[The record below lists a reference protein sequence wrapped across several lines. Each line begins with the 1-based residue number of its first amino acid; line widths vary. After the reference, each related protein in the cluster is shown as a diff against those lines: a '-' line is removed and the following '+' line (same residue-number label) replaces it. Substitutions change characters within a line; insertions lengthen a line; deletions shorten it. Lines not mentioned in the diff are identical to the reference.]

1 MKDLQI
7 SIKPIKQVNPN
18 SCSIAC
24 LIMVLDYYGI
34 EVSHK
39 EILNFIIKATP
50 GGSSFVSEIARFA
63 KSKGFKVDCHAYNLY
78 LTDPKD
84 AHLSKKKLLEKL
96 EKELNDSRRDKYYDL
111 MLESTIKG
119 IKEGVNYIIKKP
131 NFRIIKSYLTR
142 SIPLIVTV
150 NYAALHDRQGD
161 PFESHDIVLCGLEGE
176 TVYFVDPEHAKVESI
191 DSSDLMFAFLQ
202 RKVISGSA
210 YLLAVLK

>member
-50 GGSSFVSEIARFA
+50 EGGSFVSEIARFA

-84 AHLSKKKLLEKL
+84 AELSKKKLLEKL
-96 EKELNDSRRDKYYDL
+96 EKELDDSERDKYYDL

-176 TVYFVDPEHAKVESI
+176 TVYFVDPEHAKIESI

-202 RKVISGSA
+202 RKIISGSA

>member
-1 MKDLQI
+1 MKGLQI
-7 SIKPIKQVNPN
+7 PIKPIKQLDPN

-24 LIMVLDYYGI
+24 MMMVLDYYGLKI
-34 EVSHK
+34 SHK
-39 EILNFIIKATP
+39 DIFDFIIKATP
-50 GGSSFVSEIARFA
+50 EGGSFITEIARFA
-63 KSKGFKVDCHAYNLY
+63 KSKGFKVDCYAYNLY

-84 AHLSKKKLLEKL
+84 VELSKKKLLEKL
-96 EKELNDSRRDKYYDL
+96 EKELNDSKRDKYYDL

-150 NYAALHDRQGD
+150 NYAALHDEQGD

-176 TVYFVDPEHAKVESI
+176 RVYFADPEHAKIESI

-202 RKVISGSA
+202 RKIISGSA